1 MHQFHRRQVLLAGFA
16 LGAAAMVRPAFAA
29 ADDATS
35 RAVGWLIGDNLS
47 LGSLVYA
54 QGADPKDVAT
64 YLDKAKGL
72 GANVGIVLP
81 ELPANGVDETATLT
95 EIVHYLIAGDGWKLG
110 DTVAQNLGKQAAIL
124 FEVAIKS
131 NLLLMLYDPGDD
143 HGIANII
150 TARLDGVLPRE
161 LWGPAVDAI
170 TAKKSADDV
179 STAVVT
185 MDTDI
190 SNYLIKAMG

>member
-1 MHQFHRRQVLLAGFA
+1 MHQFRRRHVLAAGLALTA
-16 LGAAAMVRPAFAA
+16 VAVVPAFA

-81 ELPANGVDETATLT
+81 DLPVKGADETATLT
-95 EIVHYLIAGDGWKLG
+95 DVIHYLIAGDGWKLG
-110 DTVAQNLGKQAAIL
+110 DTVTQNLGKPAAIL

-131 NLLLMLYDPGDD
+131 NLLLVLYEPGDD
-143 HGIANII
+143 HGIGNII
-150 TARLDGVLPRE
+150 TARLDGLLPRE

-170 TAKKSADDV
+170 TAKASADDV

-185 MDTDI
+185 MHTDI
-190 SNYLIKAMG
+190 SNFLLKAMG